1 MSDDAKE
8 SWDKFFGPGYY
19 DFLLKQGLALG
30 MPKERLAR
38 ELKVSI
44 SDVEM
49 MFAKYGD
56 EIRELKVAAK
66 VAAKTFEDLQYLR
79 LSKIQ
84 MRLMEQLEEKVGAAG
99 GLSPSQSLDF
109 FKYLTNTLLSRT
121 PGGLVEKDEELTQDQ
136 IREKALRLVE
146 STQTKKV
153 SGK

>member
-84 MRLMEQLEEKVGAAG
+84 MQLMEQLESKVGAPG

-109 FKYLTNTLLSRT
+109 FKYLTNTLLSRRPT
-121 PGGLVEKDEELTQDQ
+121 GALDRDEELTQEQ
-136 IREKALRLVE
+136 IREKALQLVE
-146 STQTKKV
+146 ATQARKAA
-153 SGK
+153 GK

>member
-1 MSDDAKE
+1 MSEGTRE

-30 MPKERLAR
+30 VPKDRLAK
-38 ELKVSI
+38 ELKVAI

-49 MFAKYGD
+49 MFAQYGD

-84 MRLMEQLEEKVGAAG
+84 MRLLEQLEEKVGAGG

-121 PGGLVEKDEELTQDQ
+121 PTGVTDKDEGMTQEE

-146 STQTKKV
+146 ATQAKKAA
-153 SGK
+153 GK